1 MNMPSIKIENDNQQ
15 SPSHKDLA
23 NSIRALSMD
32 AVQKANS
39 GHPGMPMGMADVATV
54 LYTKFLKFDAL
65 NPEWADRDRMILS
78 GGHGSMLLYSLNYLT
93 GYEKV
98 TIEQIKNFRQLGA
111 LTAGHPEFEPDA
123 GIEMTTGP
131 LGQGIST
138 SIGFAIAERNLN
150 AKYGDEL
157 VNHYT
162 YVLCGD
168 GDLMEGISHEACAIA
183 GHMKLSK
190 LIVLYDDNDI
200 TIDGSTELSFTED
213 TLKRFE
219 SYGWDT
225 QRVDG
230 HNPDEIEAAIKK
242 AKQTNTP
249 SLISCKT
256 KIGFGSPNKE
266 GTSSCHGSPL
276 GEEEI
281 KLTKERLG
289 WEYEPFEIPEN
300 ILSYWRNIGSKGA
313 KERSEWETRLEN
325 NNNKEKFLKQLSG
338 DYSTEIVENIKQAK
352 QYFLSE
358 EPKLATRAASGKTLE
373 KIVPNVDF
381 LIGGSADLT
390 GSNNTYVKGEKIL
403 DANNYG
409 GQYINYG
416 VREHAMAAIMN
427 GLSLH
432 GGIVPYAGTFMSFAD
447 YSRAA
452 IRLGALMGTRVIHV
466 MTHDSIGLGEDGPT
480 HQPVEH
486 LASLRAI
493 PNLMV
498 MRPAD
503 GIETAE
509 CWEIAINRKDAPT
522 LMALTRQ
529 GIPTL
534 RDDIN
539 NNKSAKGAYII
550 SDSSSEPKALI
561 FATGSEVEIAIQ
573 AQKHLENDGIATRV
587 ISVPCFELFEE
598 QSEEYKAEILGSKDT
613 VKLAIEAGIRM
624 GWDRFIGS
632 DGIFIGMSSFGA
644 SAPAPQLYKHFGITS
659 ERIINSIKGAI

>member
-289 WEYEPFEIPEN
+289 WAYEPFEIPEN

-352 QYFLSE
+352 QYCLSE

-403 DANNYG
+403 DTNNYG

>member
-281 KLTKERLG
+281 KLTKEMLG
-289 WEYEPFEIPEN
+289 WAYEPFEIPEN

>member
-1 MNMPSIKIENDNQQ
+1 MNMPSTKIENDNQQ
-15 SPSHKDLA
+15 EPSHKDLA

-93 GYEKV
+93 GYEKI

-150 AKYGDEL
+150 AKYGDDL

-225 QRVDG
+225 QRIDG
-230 HNPDEIEAAIKK
+230 HNPDEIEAAIQK
-242 AKQTNTP
+242 AQQTNTP
-249 SLISCKT
+249 SIISCKT

-289 WEYEPFEIPEN
+289 WEYKPFEVPEN

-313 KERSEWETRLEN
+313 KERTEWEARLEN
-325 NNNKEKFLKQLSG
+325 NDNKEKFLKQLSG
-338 DYSTEIVENIKQAK
+338 DYSADISENIKQAK

-358 EPKLATRAASGKTLE
+358 KPKLATRAASGKTLE

-390 GSNNTYVKGEKIL
+390 GSNNTYVKGEEIL
-403 DANNYG
+403 DADNYG

-452 IRLGALMGTRVIHV
+452 IRLGALMGTRVIHI

-503 GIETAE
+503 GIETVE
-509 CWEIAINRKDAPT
+509 CWEIAINRKNSPS

-539 NNKSAKGAYII
+539 NNKSAKGAYVI

-573 AQKHLENDGIATRV
+573 AQKQLENDGIATRV

-598 QSEEYKAEILGSKDT
+598 QSQEYKEEILGSKDI
-613 VKLAIEAGIRM
+613 VKLAVEAGIRM

-632 DGIFIGMSSFGA
+632 DGIFIGMNSFGA
-644 SAPAPQLYKHFGITS
+644 SAPAPELYKHFGITS
-659 ERIINSIKGAI
+659 ERIVNSIKGAI